1 MSIGSM
7 ISQARISVGLTI
19 DDLSDATN
27 IRSSLLKEI
36 ESDDF
41 SNCGGQTYFRGHL
54 RKIASVLGVDPQIFL
69 SAFEEEHVPSN
80 RSMRDLLVENNV
92 LRAPQESLSLS
103 LKVLTGLSVGCLLV
117 LVLIQTKNLI

>member
-27 IRSSLLKEI
+27 IRSSLLKEM

-54 RKIASVLGVDPQIFL
+54 RKIASVLGVDCGF
-69 SAFEEEHVPSN
+69 
-80 RSMRDLLVENNV
+80 RDAEDAGEVAPRKH
-92 LRAPQESLSLS
+92 LRATR
-103 LKVLTGLSVGCLLV
+103 K
-117 LVLIQTKNLI
+117 